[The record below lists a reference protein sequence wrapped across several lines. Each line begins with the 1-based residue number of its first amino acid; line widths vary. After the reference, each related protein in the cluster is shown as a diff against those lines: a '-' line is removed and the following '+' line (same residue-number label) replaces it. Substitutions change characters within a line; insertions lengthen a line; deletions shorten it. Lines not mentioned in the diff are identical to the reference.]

1 MQMIYDLNNILDKE
15 RFKRRC
21 NALYK
26 QGSIVELT
34 AKKER
39 RTIPQNAYLHLIIGW
54 FAIETGNTL
63 GFVKQEYFKRRINP
77 SLFITTINDAH
88 FGDVEV
94 LRSSRD
100 LDTAEMTEA
109 IERFR
114 NWASSEAGI
123 YLPSPDEQAFLQAIE
138 IEMLRQK
145 EYL

>member
-1 MQMIYDLNNILDKE
+1 MIYNLSNDFDKQ
-15 RFKRRC
+15 RFKVRC

-26 QGSIVELT
+26 QGGVVDLT
-34 AKKER
+34 AKKEQ
-39 RTIPQNAYLHLIIGW
+39 RTIPQNRYLHLILGW

-63 GFVKQEYFKRRINP
+63 GFVKQEYFKRYINP
-77 SLFITTINDAH
+77 DLFV
-88 FGDVEV
+88 VEIEDKHLGKVSV

-100 LDTAEMTEA
+100 LNTAEMTTA

-114 NWASSEAGI
+114 NWSSAEAGV
-123 YLPSPDEQAFLQAIE
+123 YRPSPDEQAFLQSIE